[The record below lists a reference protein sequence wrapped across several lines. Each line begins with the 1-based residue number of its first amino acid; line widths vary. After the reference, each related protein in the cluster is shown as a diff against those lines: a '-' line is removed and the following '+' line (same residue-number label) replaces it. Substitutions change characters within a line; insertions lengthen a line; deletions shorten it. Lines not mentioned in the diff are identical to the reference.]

1 MPDPHQI
8 HPGNGKP
15 TKAEGIFFL
24 GNELSTGKEI
34 WLTND
39 DCRQHFL
46 ILGTTGAGKALPD
59 DAPIHTI
66 RGWRT
71 MADIRVGDR
80 ISMPDGTSA
89 WVDGDFPQ
97 GELDIYRVTLDR
109 KSTRLNSR
117 H

>member
-46 ILGTTGAGKALPD
+46 ILGTPGAGKALPD
-59 DAPIHTI
+59 DAPIPTSGGC
-66 RGWRT
+66 RP
-71 MADIRVGDR
+71 MADARSGDRHSLPAGTSTRTDARRVGKA
-80 ISMPDGTSA
+80 G
-89 WVDGDFPQ
+89 
-97 GELDIYRVTLDR
+97 
-109 KSTRLNSR
+109 
-117 H
+117 